1 MLGGAEGIVKGHG
14 WLYGRH
20 LAVMW
25 PLDAGGRVTVHLYVP
40 RRVRTRE
47 PARRHATSAADDPY
61 LRLWLNLK

>member
-40 RRVRTRE
+40 AASAPESQPGGTQPPPRTILIWGCGS
-47 PARRHATSAADDPY
+47 TS
-61 LRLWLNLK
+61 N